1 MKTLQLYGRGDIKQV
16 SFSRELEVDF
26 KEAYG
31 ISLGETISSLTNK
44 RKFDTYIEYLKYDR
58 DILTPEIIRKID
70 NNPEMYPPKRFL

>member
-1 MKTLQLYGRGDIKQV
+1 MRTIQLYGRGDIKQV
-16 SFSRELEVDF
+16 SVSRELEVDF

-44 RKFDTYIEYLKYDR
+44 RKFDTYIEYLRYDR

>member
-1 MKTLQLYGRGDIKQV
+1 MKILQLYGRGDIKQV
-16 SFSRELEVDF
+16 SFSRELEIDF

-31 ISLGETISSLTNK
+31 RPIWEEGYTLTNK

-58 DILTPEIIRKID
+58 DILRPEIIRKID